1 MTKVE
6 QLLKR
11 RRAVIVNDELKHL
24 YRTGLTTPLEY
35 TTPIDLLVAVVLSAQ
50 NTDNGVN
57 KVTQSLFKK
66 YKTAK
71 DYTEVELK
79 ELERDLSSINYYR
92 TKARHIQSSMK
103 IIVKDFDGK
112 VPDSMEELLK
122 LPGVGRKTANVVLG
136 HLYGVV
142 EGIAVDTHVIR
153 LARKFGLAGGKDAA
167 RIERELMDIIPQDEW
182 WDFSYMLK
190 AYGREYS
197 PARSG
202 FDDPISLILE
212 RERLLPRPVRK

>member
-1 MTKVE
+1 MTTAGR
-6 QLLKR
+6 LLKR
-11 RRAVIVNDELKHL
+11 KRAAIVNDELKSL
-24 YRTGLTTPLEY
+24 YRAGLKTPLEY

-66 YKTAK
+66 YRTAK
-71 DYTEVELK
+71 DYAEAELD
-79 ELERDLSSINYYR
+79 ELQRDLSSINYYR
-92 TKARHIQSSMK
+92 TKAGHIQLSMK
-103 IIVKDFDGK
+103 IIAKDFGGK
-112 VPDSMEELLK
+112 IPDSMEGLLK

-153 LARKFGLAGGKDAA
+153 LARKFGLADGKDAA
-167 RIERELMDIIPQDEW
+167 RIERELMDLIPQDEW

-202 FDDPISLILE
+202 FDDPISLMLE
-212 RERLLPRPVRK
+212 REKLLPRLVRK